1 MFKLNN
7 ASLLPLLICR
17 TKTIVP
23 FDYLEVKRIG
33 KAMNSVY
40 CITLLNTHVM
50 RLGNYVTL

>member
-1 MFKLNN
+1 M
-7 ASLLPLLICR
+7 
-17 TKTIVP
+17 IVP

-40 CITLLNTHVM
+40 CIALLNTHVM